1 MNIINKLTIRHLKEN
16 KRRTLVTIIGVIISV
31 AMITAVATLGVSF
44 LNLMIRDHIATN
56 GECHVKYNAVN
67 EEQIQAI
74 ENDNQTKKLILSNDL
89 GYAKLEG
96 SENKGKPYLFFK
108 EYNTAGFKQ
117 FPIELADGRLPFS
130 ENEIVISEEI
140 AKNAKVAYKIGD
152 TLTVDIGQRMLAGE
166 EKQLDQSYSLQSDEN
181 GTTENLKIETHD
193 TFTIVGTI
201 KRPTWEPTWSPG
213 YTVIKYVDEN
223 AMTSNHTLDALVVLE
238 KVKGSLFKHSE
249 EMAKKNGIH
258 SVSYNK
264 DLLRFYGV
272 TDNDSLRLTLFSLA
286 GIIMTVIIIGSVAL
300 IYNAFAI
307 SVSERSRHL
316 GMLSSVGAT
325 KKQKRNSVFFE
336 GSVIGAISIPIG
348 ILSGL
353 AGIGVTFSFINS
365 YLEGALN
372 VSEKLKVIVTP
383 ASLIVACLISIITIF
398 ISTYIPA
405 KRASKVSAIDAI
417 RQTQD
422 IKISGK
428 TIKTSKIVRKL
439 FGMEAEIG
447 LKNLKRNKKR
457 YQATVFSLVI
467 SIVLFLTVSFFTDNL
482 KKSLEL
488 SQEDI
493 NYDIQLIN
501 DQIDKDDL
509 VQFTN
514 LEHVTEST
522 IVQTAYLSAWIEKD
536 QLPIELQNHVE
547 NNPSLL
553 ENGKF
558 QYYVRVYGLDR
569 ESFKDYAAKVGTNAT
584 QLENTDTLA
593 AILIE
598 NISYEDG
605 ETGKFVETKSIQTK
619 VGQPIDLYTMS
630 YEDDEEE
637 QFVNKIEIAS
647 LTDQLPMGVN
657 TSGPGGLDIIV
668 SEDVLTK
675 LVSDNEKVKNE
686 IQAELYMNS
695 SDPMAT
701 QDELDKMTDSGTHV
715 YNVYQ
720 RRQEQEQLVVMMS
733 IFTYGFIAL
742 ISLIS
747 IANIFNTIS
756 TSISL
761 RKREFAML
769 RSVGMTPKGFN
780 KMINYESIFY
790 GVKALLYGLP
800 ISLAVM
806 YLIYWSLR
814 NTFEYGFNL
823 PWMSILFVVIMIF
836 VIVGAAMLYSIQK
849 VKKENIIDGLK
860 QESI

>member
-31 AMITAVATLGVSF
+31 AMISAVATLGVSF
-44 LNLMIRDHIATN
+44 LNLMIRDNIASN
-56 GECHVKYNAVN
+56 GEWHVKYNAVN

-74 ENDNQTKKLILSNDL
+74 EKDDQTKKLILSNDL

-108 EYNTAGFKQ
+108 EYNTAGFKH

-152 TLTVDIGQRMLAGE
+152 KLTADIGQRILAGE
-166 EKQLDQSYSLQSDEN
+166 ENPLGQNYPLQSDEN
-181 GTTENLKIETHD
+181 GAKESLKIDKNE
-193 TFTIVGTI
+193 TFTIVGII
-201 KRPTWEPTWSPG
+201 KRPTWEQTWSPG
-213 YTVIKYVDEN
+213 YTVIKYVDEKSMN
-223 AMTSNHTLDALVVLE
+223 STRKIDALVVLE
-238 KVKGSLFKHSE
+238 KVKSSLFKHSE
-249 EMAKKNGIH
+249 EIAKNNGIT
-258 SVSYNK
+258 SVSYND

-336 GSVIGAISIPIG
+336 GAVIGAISIPIG

-383 ASLIVACLISIITIF
+383 ASILVACVVSIVTIF

-422 IKISGK
+422 IKLSKK
-428 TIKTSKIVRKL
+428 TVKTSKMVRKL

-493 NYDIQLIN
+493 DYDIQVIN
-501 DQIDKDDL
+501 DQMDKDDL
-509 VQFTN
+509 LQFTK
-514 LEHVTEST
+514 LDHVTESS
-522 IVQTAYLSAWIEKD
+522 IVQTVYLTTLIEKE
-536 QLPIELQNHVE
+536 QLPNELLKTVE
-547 NNPSLL
+547 RDPSVLQD
-553 ENGKF
+553 GKF
-558 QYYVRVYGLDR
+558 TFYVSLHGLDR
-569 ESFKDYAAKVGTNAT
+569 DSFKAYAAKIGTDSAKFDNENSLNAIII
-584 QLENTDTLA
+584 D
-593 AILIE
+593 
-598 NISYEDG
+598 NITYQDN
-605 ETGKFVETKSIQTK
+605 ETGKFIETKSIHTNVEDTIK
-619 VGQPIDLYTMS
+619 LNTMN
-630 YEDDEEE
+630 YETDE
-637 QFVNKIEIAS
+637 QHFLANIEVAA
-647 LTDQLPMGVN
+647 LTDQLPMGIS
-657 TSGPGGLDIIV
+657 TSALGGLNIIV
-668 SEDVLTK
+668 SEDQLENI
-675 LVSDNEKVKNE
+675 VSGNEMAKSE

-701 QDELDKMTDSGTHV
+701 QDELDKVTDSGTHV

-720 RRQEQEQLVVMMS
+720 RRQEQEQMVVMMA

-790 GVKALLYGLP
+790 GMNALLYGLP
-800 ISLAVM
+800 ISLVVM
-806 YLIYWSLR
+806 YLIYWSLG

-823 PWMSILFVVIMIF
+823 PWMSILFVIIIIF

-849 VKKENIIDGLK
+849 IKKENIIDGLK

>member
-44 LNLMIRDHIATN
+44 LNLMIRDNIADN
-56 GECHVKYNAVN
+56 GEWHVKYNDVN
-67 EEQIQAI
+67 VEQIQAI
-74 ENDNQTKKLILSNDL
+74 EKDSQTKKLVLSNDL

-96 SENKGKPYLFFK
+96 SENKSKPYLFIK
-108 EYNTAGFKQ
+108 EYNTTGFQQ
-117 FPIELADGRLPFS
+117 FPIELAEGRLPLKDD
-130 ENEIVISEEI
+130 EIVISEAI
-140 AKNAKVAYKIGD
+140 ADNAKVEYNIGD
-152 TLTVDIGQRMLAGE
+152 KLSVEIGKRLVAGE
-166 EKQLDQSYSLQSDEN
+166 EEPLGQNYSLQSDEN
-181 GTTENLKIETHD
+181 GVTEKLKIETSE

-213 YTVIKYVDEN
+213 YTVIKYVDKN
-223 AMTSNHTLDALVVLE
+223 ALGKTHTADAVVVLE
-238 KVKGSLFKHSE
+238 KVKGSLYKHSE
-249 EMAKKNGIH
+249 TIAKKNGIN

-264 DLLRFYGV
+264 ELLRYYGV
-272 TDNDSLRLTLFSLA
+272 TDNDSLRLTLFSVA
-286 GIIMTVIIIGSVAL
+286 GIIMAVIIIGSVAL

-336 GSVIGAISIPIG
+336 GAVIGAVSIPVG

-353 AGIGVTFSFINS
+353 AGIGVTFSFINT

-372 VSEKLKVIVTP
+372 VAEKLNVIITP
-383 ASLIVACLISIITIF
+383 ASLLVACVISIVTIF

-405 KRASKVSAIDAI
+405 MRASKVSAIDAI

-422 IKISGK
+422 IKLSRK
-428 TIKTSKIVRKL
+428 TVKTSKLVRKL
-439 FGMEAEIG
+439 FGIEAEIG

-467 SIVLFLTVSFFTDNL
+467 SIVLFLTVSYFTEDL

-488 SQEDI
+488 SVDNI
-493 NYDIQLIN
+493 NYDIQVIN
-501 DQIDKDDL
+501 DQMGKEDL
-509 VQFTN
+509 LPFTK
-514 LEHVTEST
+514 LDYVTNSS
-522 IVQTAYLSAWIEKD
+522 IVQTSYLTTLIEKD
-536 QLPIELQNHVE
+536 QLPNELLKSVE
-547 NNPSLL
+547 NDPSILQD
-553 ENGKF
+553 GKF
-558 QYYVRVYGLDR
+558 TYYVRLHGLDHD
-569 ESFKDYAAKVGTNAT
+569 SFRAYAAKVGTDSAKF
-584 QLENTDTLA
+584 ENTNELN
-593 AILIE
+593 AIIID
-598 NISYEDG
+598 NITYQDY
-605 ETGKFVETKSIQTK
+605 ETGKFVETQSIHTN
-619 VGQPIDLYTMS
+619 VGDTIELNIMN
-630 YEDDEEE
+630 YETEE
-637 QFVNKIEIAS
+637 QQYLANIEVVA
-647 LTDQLPMGVN
+647 LTDQLPMGIS
-657 TSGPGGLDIIV
+657 TSSLGGLDIIV
-668 SEDVLTK
+668 SEDILTK
-675 LVSDNEKVKNE
+675 IVTGNEKARSE
-686 IQAELYMNS
+686 IQTELYMNS
-695 SDPMAT
+695 SDPLAT
-701 QDELDKMTDSGTHV
+701 QDELDKITDSGTHV

-720 RRQEQEQLVVMMS
+720 RRQEQEQVIVLMS

-800 ISLAVM
+800 ISFVIM

-823 PWMSILFVVIMIF
+823 PWMSILFVVIIIF
-836 VIVGAAMLYSIQK
+836 IIVGAAMLYSIQK

>member
-44 LNLMIRDHIATN
+44 LNLMIRDNIADN
-56 GECHVKYNAVN
+56 GEWHVKYNEVN
-67 EEQIQAI
+67 VEQIQAI
-74 ENDNQTKKLILSNDL
+74 EKDSQTKKLVLSNDL

-96 SENKGKPYLFFK
+96 SENKSKPYLFIK
-108 EYNTAGFKQ
+108 EYNTAGFQQ
-117 FPIELADGRLPFS
+117 FPIELAEGRLPLKDD
-130 ENEIVISEEI
+130 EIVISEAI
-140 AKNAKVAYKIGD
+140 AENAKVEFNIGD
-152 TLTVDIGQRMLAGE
+152 KLSVEVGKRLAAGE
-166 EKQLDQSYSLQSDEN
+166 EEPLGQNYSLQSDEN
-181 GTTENLKIETHD
+181 GVTEKLKIESSE

-213 YTVIKYVDEN
+213 YTVIKYVDKN
-223 AMTSNHTLDALVVLE
+223 TLGKTHTADAVVVLE
-238 KVKGSLFKHSE
+238 KVKGSLYKHSE
-249 EMAKKNGIH
+249 TIAKENGIN

-264 DLLRFYGV
+264 ELLRFYGV
-272 TDNDSLRLTLFSLA
+272 TDNDSLRLTLFSVA
-286 GIIMTVIIIGSVAL
+286 GIVMAVIIIGSVAL

-336 GSVIGAISIPIG
+336 GAVIGAVSIPVG

-353 AGIGVTFSFINS
+353 AGIGVTFSFINT

-372 VSEKLKVIVTP
+372 VAEKLNVIITP
-383 ASLIVACLISIITIF
+383 ASLLVACVISIVTIF

-405 KRASKVSAIDAI
+405 MRASKVSAIDAI

-422 IKISGK
+422 IKLSRK
-428 TIKTSKIVRKL
+428 TVKTSKLVRKL
-439 FGMEAEIG
+439 FGIEAEIG

-467 SIVLFLTVSFFTDNL
+467 SIVLFLTVSYFTEDL

-488 SQEDI
+488 SVDNI
-493 NYDIQLIN
+493 NYDIQVIN
-501 DQIDKDDL
+501 DQMGKEDL
-509 VQFTN
+509 VPFTK
-514 LEHVTEST
+514 LDYVTNSS
-522 IVQTAYLSAWIEKD
+522 IVQTSYLTTLIEKD
-536 QLPIELQNHVE
+536 QLPNELLKSVE
-547 NNPSLL
+547 NDPSILQD
-553 ENGKF
+553 GKF
-558 QYYVRVYGLDR
+558 TYYVRLHGLDHD
-569 ESFKDYAAKVGTNAT
+569 SFRAYAAKVGTDSAKF
-584 QLENTDTLA
+584 ENTNELN
-593 AILIE
+593 AIIID
-598 NISYEDG
+598 NINYQDY
-605 ETGKFVETKSIQTK
+605 ETGKFVETKSIHTN
-619 VGQPIDLYTMS
+619 VGDTLALNLMN
-630 YEDDEEE
+630 YETEE
-637 QFVNKIEIAS
+637 QQFLANIKVVA
-647 LTDQLPMGVN
+647 LTDQLPMGIS
-657 TSGPGGLDIIV
+657 TSSLGGLNIIV
-668 SEDVLTK
+668 SEEILTNI
-675 LVSDNEKVKNE
+675 VAGNEKASSE
-686 IQAELYMNS
+686 IQTELYMNS
-695 SDPMAT
+695 SDPLAT
-701 QDELDKMTDSGTHV
+701 QDELDKITDSGTHV

-720 RRQEQEQLVVMMS
+720 RRQEQEQVIVLMS

-800 ISLAVM
+800 ISFVIM

-823 PWMSILFVVIMIF
+823 PWMSILFVVIIIF
-836 VIVGAAMLYSIQK
+836 IIVGAAMLYSIQK
-849 VKKENIIDGLK
+849 VKQENIIDGLK

>member
-1 MNIINKLTIRHLKEN
+1 MNIINKLTIRHLREN

-44 LNLMIRDHIATN
+44 LNLLIRDHIATN
-56 GECHVKYNAVN
+56 GEWHVKYNDVN
-67 EEQIQAI
+67 AEQIQAI
-74 ENDNQTKKLILSNDL
+74 ENDEQTKKLILSNDL

-96 SENKGKPYLFFK
+96 SENKGKPYLYFK
-108 EYNTAGFKQ
+108 EYNSAGLQQ
-117 FPIELADGRLPFS
+117 FPIEIAEGRLPFT

-140 AKNAKVAYKIGD
+140 AKNAKVAYNIGD
-152 TLTVDIGQRMLAGE
+152 TLTVEIGQRMLAGE
-166 EKQLDQSYSLQSDEN
+166 EKPLGQNYSLQSDEN
-181 GTTENLKIETHD
+181 GTLENLKIDTNG

-201 KRPTWEPTWSPG
+201 KRPTWEPAWSPG
-213 YTVIKYVDEN
+213 YTVIKYVEEN
-223 AMTSNHTLDALVVLE
+223 ALNSTRTVDALVVLE
-238 KVKGSLFKHSE
+238 KVNGTLYKHSE
-249 EMAKKNGIH
+249 NIAKKNGID

-264 DLLRFYGV
+264 ELLRFYGV
-272 TDNDSLRLTLFSLA
+272 TDNDSLRATLFSLA

-325 KKQKRNSVFFE
+325 RKQKRNSVFFE
-336 GSVIGAISIPIG
+336 GTVIGAISIPIG

-372 VSEKLKVIVTP
+372 IDEKLKLIVTP
-383 ASLIVACLISIITIF
+383 ASLLVACVISIVTIF

-422 IKISGK
+422 IKLSRK
-428 TIKTSKIVRKL
+428 TVKTTKMVRKL

-467 SIVLFLTVSFFTDNL
+467 SIVLFLTVSFFTENL

-488 SQEDI
+488 SQENI
-493 NYDIQLIN
+493 NFDIQVIN
-501 DQIDKDDL
+501 DQMDKDDL
-509 VQFTN
+509 MQFTK
-514 LEHVTEST
+514 LDYVTETT
-522 IVQTAYLSAWIEKD
+522 IVQTAGLMAWIEED
-536 QLPIELQNHVE
+536 QLPHELKKQVE
-547 NNPSLL
+547 NDPSMLKD
-553 ENGKF
+553 GKYF
-558 QYYVRVYGLDR
+558 YYVRLHGLDKK
-569 ESFKDYAAKVGTNAT
+569 SFKKYAVKVGTDSSQFA
-584 QLENTDTLA
+584 NTETPT
-593 AILIE
+593 AIIVDH
-598 NISYEDG
+598 ISYQDYES
-605 ETGKFVETKSIQTK
+605 GKFVETKSIETK
-619 VGQPIDLYTMS
+619 VGNTIDLVRLN
-630 YEDDEEE
+630 YENDEQ
-637 QFVNKIEIAS
+637 QFVNTIEIGA
-647 LTDQLPMGVN
+647 LTTQLPMGISS
-657 TSGPGGLDIIV
+657 SGPGGLDIIV

-675 LVSDNEKVKNE
+675 IVSDNETVKNE

-701 QDELDKMTDSGTHV
+701 QEELDKMTDSGTHV

-720 RRQEQEQLVVMMS
+720 RRQEQEQMVVMIS

-747 IANIFNTIS
+747 VANIFNTIS

-790 GVKALLYGLP
+790 GVMALLYGLP

-823 PWMSILFVVIMIF
+823 PWVSILFVVITIF

-849 VKKENIIDGLK
+849 IKKENIIDGLK

>member
-1 MNIINKLTIRHLKEN
+1 MNIINKLTIRHLKGN

-44 LNLMIRDHIATN
+44 LNLMIRDNIAEN
-56 GECHVKYNAVN
+56 GEWHVKYNDVN
-67 EEQIQAI
+67 VEQIHAI
-74 ENDNQTKKLILSNDL
+74 EKDSQTKKLVLSNDL

-96 SENKGKPYLFFK
+96 SKNKSKPYLFIK
-108 EYNTAGFKQ
+108 EYNTAGFQQ
-117 FPIELADGRLPFS
+117 FPIELAEGRLPLK
-130 ENEIVISEEI
+130 NDEIVISEAI
-140 AKNAKVAYKIGD
+140 ADNAKVEYNIGD
-152 TLTVDIGQRMLAGE
+152 KLSVEVGKRIVAGE
-166 EKQLDQSYSLQSDEN
+166 EEPLGQNYSLQSDEN
-181 GTTENLKIETHD
+181 GVTEKLRIESSE

-213 YTVIKYVDEN
+213 YTVIKYVDKN
-223 AMTSNHTLDALVVLE
+223 ALGKSRTADAVVVLE
-238 KVKGSLFKHSE
+238 KVKGSLYKHSE
-249 EMAKKNGIH
+249 IIAKENGIN

-264 DLLRFYGV
+264 ELLRFYGV
-272 TDNDSLRLTLFSLA
+272 TDNDSLRLTLFSVA
-286 GIIMTVIIIGSVAL
+286 GIVMAVIIIGSVAL

-336 GSVIGAISIPIG
+336 GAVIGAISIPVG

-353 AGIGVTFSFINS
+353 AGIGVTFSFINT

-372 VSEKLKVIVTP
+372 VAEKLYVIITP
-383 ASLIVACLISIITIF
+383 ASLLIACLISIVTIF

-405 KRASKVSAIDAI
+405 MRASKVSAIDAI

-422 IKISGK
+422 IKLSRK
-428 TIKTSKIVRKL
+428 TVKTSKLVRKL
-439 FGMEAEIG
+439 FGIEAEIG

-467 SIVLFLTVSFFTDNL
+467 SIVLFLTVSYFTEDI

-488 SQEDI
+488 SVDNI
-493 NYDIQLIN
+493 NYDIQVIN
-501 DQIDKDDL
+501 DQMGKEDL
-509 VQFTN
+509 LPFTK
-514 LEHVTEST
+514 LDYVTNSSIIQT
-522 IVQTAYLSAWIEKD
+522 IYLTTLTEKD
-536 QLPIELQNHVE
+536 QLPNELLKSVE
-547 NNPSLL
+547 NDSSILQD
-553 ENGKF
+553 GKF
-558 QYYVRVYGLDR
+558 TYYVRLHGLDHD
-569 ESFKDYAAKVGTNAT
+569 SFRAYAAKVGTDSVKF
-584 QLENTDTLA
+584 ENTNELN
-593 AILIE
+593 AIIID
-598 NISYEDG
+598 NINYQDY
-605 ETGKFVETKSIQTK
+605 ETGKFVETKSIHTN
-619 VGQPIDLYTMS
+619 VGETLELNLMN
-630 YEDDEEE
+630 YETEE
-637 QFVNKIEIAS
+637 QQFLANIKVVA
-647 LTDQLPMGVN
+647 LTGQLPMGIS
-657 TSGPGGLDIIV
+657 TSSLGGLDIIV
-668 SEDVLTK
+668 PEEILTK
-675 LVSDNEKVKNE
+675 IVAGNEKARSE
-686 IQAELYMNS
+686 IQTELYMNS
-695 SDPMAT
+695 SDPLAT
-701 QDELDKMTDSGTHV
+701 QDELDKITDSGTHV

-720 RRQEQEQLVVMMS
+720 RRQEQEQVIILMS

-800 ISLAVM
+800 ISFVIM

-823 PWMSILFVVIMIF
+823 PWMSILFVVIIIF
-836 VIVGAAMLYSIQK
+836 IIVGAAMLYSIQK
-849 VKKENIIDGLK
+849 VKKENIIEGLK

>member
-44 LNLMIRDHIATN
+44 LNLMIRDNIADN
-56 GECHVKYNAVN
+56 GEWHVKYNDVN
-67 EEQIQAI
+67 VEQIKAI
-74 ENDNQTKKLILSNDL
+74 EKDSQTKKLVLSNDL

-96 SENKGKPYLFFK
+96 SKNKSKPYLFIK
-108 EYNTAGFKQ
+108 EYNTAGFQQ
-117 FPIELADGRLPFS
+117 FPIELAEGRLPLK
-130 ENEIVISEEI
+130 NDEIVISEAI
-140 AKNAKVAYKIGD
+140 ADNAKVEYNIGD
-152 TLTVDIGQRMLAGE
+152 KLSVEIGKRLVAGE
-166 EKQLDQSYSLQSDEN
+166 EEPLGQNYSLQSDEN
-181 GTTENLKIETHD
+181 GVTEKLKIESSE

-201 KRPTWEPTWSPG
+201 KRPTWEPSWSPG
-213 YTVIKYVDEN
+213 YTVVKYVDKN
-223 AMTSNHTLDALVVLE
+223 ALGKNRTADAVVVLE
-238 KVKGSLFKHSE
+238 KVKGSLYQHSE
-249 EMAKKNGIH
+249 TIAKENGIN

-264 DLLRFYGV
+264 ELLRFYGV
-272 TDNDSLRLTLFSLA
+272 TDNDSLRLTLFSVA
-286 GIIMTVIIIGSVAL
+286 GIVMAVIIIGSVAL

-336 GSVIGAISIPIG
+336 GAVIGAVSIPIG

-353 AGIGVTFSFINS
+353 AGIGVTFSFINT

-372 VSEKLKVIVTP
+372 VAEKLNVIITP
-383 ASLIVACLISIITIF
+383 ASLLVACVISIVTIF

-405 KRASKVSAIDAI
+405 MRASKVSAIDAI

-422 IKISGK
+422 IKLSRK
-428 TIKTSKIVRKL
+428 TVKTSKLVRKL
-439 FGMEAEIG
+439 FGIEAEIG

-467 SIVLFLTVSFFTDNL
+467 SIVLFLTVSYFTEDL

-488 SQEDI
+488 SVDNI
-493 NYDIQLIN
+493 NYDIQVIN
-501 DQIDKDDL
+501 DQMGKEDL
-509 VQFTN
+509 LPFTK
-514 LEHVTEST
+514 LDYVTNSSIIQT
-522 IVQTAYLSAWIEKD
+522 IYLTTLTEKD
-536 QLPIELQNHVE
+536 QLPNELLKSIEKDPSILQD
-547 NNPSLL
+547 
-553 ENGKF
+553 GKF
-558 QYYVRVYGLDR
+558 SYYVRLHGLDHD
-569 ESFKDYAAKVGTNAT
+569 SFNTYAAKVGTDSGEF
-584 QLENTDTLA
+584 ENTNELN
-593 AILIE
+593 AIIID
-598 NISYEDG
+598 NINYQDY
-605 ETGKFVETKSIQTK
+605 ETGKFIDTKSIHIN
-619 VGQPIDLYTMS
+619 VGDTLALNLMN
-630 YEDDEEE
+630 YETEE
-637 QFVNKIEIAS
+637 QQFLANIKVQA
-647 LTDQLPMGVN
+647 LTDQLPMGTT
-657 TSGPGGLDIIV
+657 TSSLGGLDIIV
-668 SEDVLTK
+668 SEDILTK
-675 LVSDNEKVKNE
+675 VVEGNEKAKSE
-686 IQAELYMNS
+686 IQTELYMNS

-701 QDELDKMTDSGTHV
+701 QDELDKITDSGTHV

-720 RRQEQEQLVVMMS
+720 RRQEQEQMIIMMS

-780 KMINYESIFY
+780 KMINYESVFY

-800 ISLAVM
+800 ISFVIM
-806 YLIYWSLR
+806 FLIYWSLR

-823 PWMSILFVVIMIF
+823 PWMSILFVVIIIF
-836 VIVGAAMLYSIQK
+836 IIVGAAMLYSIQK